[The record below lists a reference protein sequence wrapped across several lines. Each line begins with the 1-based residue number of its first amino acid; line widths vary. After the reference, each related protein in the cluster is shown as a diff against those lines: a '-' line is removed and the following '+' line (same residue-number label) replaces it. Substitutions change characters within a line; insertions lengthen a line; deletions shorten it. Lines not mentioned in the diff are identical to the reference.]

1 MPPILWLFCLCNLVI
16 GSAAFLVT
24 GTLTPLSQGLGVSV
38 QAAGQAMSAYALA
51 TAVLAPLALLATGK
65 MNRRSALLLAMGV
78 FAAGNTVCALA
89 PSLPVLL
96 AGRALMG
103 LGAFFMPVA
112 AGIAITLVPAAQRG
126 KALAMVFLGMSLSYV
141 IGVPLGAYTAAQFGW
156 QAPFWGA
163 TAALLLM
170 MAAVAWSVPRD
181 IEAPSA
187 TFEGLGTLLIRP
199 TVVQALGTTA
209 LYFTA
214 IFIVFSYIGPVLKAL
229 AGPEGM
235 DAKQLAVTLALF
247 GCSGVLGT
255 LVGGAANDRFGALPT
270 LRVQLSVLGTTMLLL
285 PLTAGQP
292 LATLAVMLAWGTAGF
307 GMMAPQQ
314 SRLAALSPAQT
325 PILLSL
331 NASMVYIGTALGAV
345 LGGLA
350 SVHLGF
356 AQLGWAGL
364 PFVACALALLWFA
377 QNSRP
382 AGALP
387 AR

>member
-1 MPPILWLFCLCNLVI
+1 
-16 GSAAFLVT
+16 
-24 GTLTPLSQGLGVSV
+24 
-38 QAAGQAMSAYALA
+38 
-51 TAVLAPLALLATGK
+51 
-65 MNRRSALLLAMGV
+65 
-78 FAAGNTVCALA
+78 
-89 PSLPVLL
+89 
-96 AGRALMG
+96 
-103 LGAFFMPVA
+103 
-112 AGIAITLVPAAQRG
+112 
-126 KALAMVFLGMSLSYV
+126 
-141 IGVPLGAYTAAQFGW
+141 
-156 QAPFWGA
+156 
-163 TAALLLM
+163 
-170 MAAVAWSVPRD
+170 
-181 IEAPSA
+181 
-187 TFEGLGTLLIRP
+187 
-199 TVVQALGTTA
+199 VVQALGTTA